1 METPQ
6 NHQDALTLAL
16 KLAITATDERRTAL
30 AVQMAEELSETM
42 TELEVARCKVRAL
55 DELGIPQ

>member
-1 METPQ
+1 MQQIKTQ
-6 NHQDALTLAL
+6 QDALTLAL

-30 AVQMAEELSETM
+30 AVQMAEELSESM

>member
-1 METPQ
+1 MNTPRTQ
-6 NHQDALTLAL
+6 QDALTLAL

-30 AVQMAEELSETM
+30 AVQMAEELSESM
-42 TELEVARCKVRAL
+42 TELEIARCKIRAL

>member
-1 METPQ
+1 MNTPRTQ
-6 NHQDALTLAL
+6 QDALTLAL

-30 AVQMAEELSETM
+30 AVQMAEELSESM

>member
-1 METPQ
+1 MNTPQ

-16 KLAITATDERRTAL
+16 KLAITAPDEAKTDAATAL
-30 AVQMAEELSETM
+30 AERLAMDM

>member
-1 METPQ
+1 MNTPRTQ
-6 NHQDALTLAL
+6 QDALTLAL

-30 AVQMAEELSETM
+30 AVQMAEELSESM
-42 TELEVARCKVRAL
+42 TELEVARCKFRAL